1 MPRKNTS
8 SVVAL
13 LIAGLQ
19 ISACSDADTPTKI
32 EPATVEHLEG
42 TDVSRIILA
51 PKAAE
56 RLGIETTAVREVE
69 VTRKRTPGGEVVLS
83 PAEKVADA
91 GGVWVRVPL
100 NDSDLQKVD
109 RSQPAL
115 VVAGDEPDAA
125 LMATPAEAP
134 PPGEAAEQTTGALY
148 YVLQGAGSDLVPGQ
162 RVRVETPL
170 SGSGSLRKVVPYSAV
185 IYGAHGE
192 TWVYTSPEPL
202 TYVRH
207 PVSIDYVEAE
217 LAVLS
222 DGPPVGTDI
231 VAVGVAELFGT
242 EFEVGH

>member
-1 MPRKNTS
+1 MPRNNTS
-8 SVVAL
+8 SILVL
-13 LIAGLQ
+13 LVAGLQ

-32 EPATVEHLEG
+32 EPATVEHVEG
-42 TDVSRIILA
+42 TDFSRVILT

-56 RLGIETTAVREVE
+56 RLGIETAAVREAE
-69 VTRKRTPGGEVVLS
+69 VTRKRSPGGEVVPS
-83 PAEKVADA
+83 PAENVADI

-109 RSQPAL
+109 RNQPAM
-115 VVAGDEPDAA
+115 VVAGDDPDAA
-125 LMATPAEAP
+125 LMATPVEAP
-134 PPGEAAEQTTGALY
+134 APGAAGQTTGALY
-148 YVLQGAGSDLVPGQ
+148 YVIESAGRELAPGQ

-170 SGSGSLRKVVPYSAV
+170 SGSGALRKVVPHSAV

-192 TWVYTSPEPL
+192 SWVYTSPEAL

-207 PVSIDYVEAE
+207 PITIDYIEDE

-222 DGPPVGTDI
+222 DGPPAGTE
-231 VAVGVAELFGT
+231 VVTVGVAELFGT

>member
-1 MPRKNTS
+1 MLHKT

-19 ISACSDADTPTKI
+19 ISACSDAETPTKL
-32 EPATVEHLEG
+32 EPATVEHIEG
-42 TDVSRIILA
+42 TDLSRVILT

-56 RLGIETTAVREVE
+56 RLGIETVAVREEE
-69 VTRKRTPGGEVVLS
+69 VTRKRTPGGEVVPS
-83 PAEKVADA
+83 PLETVAELGA
-91 GGVWVRVPL
+91 VWVRVPL

-115 VVAGDEPDAA
+115 VLAGDDPDAA
-125 LMATPAEAP
+125 LMATPVEAP
-134 PPGEAAEQTTGALY
+134 TPAEAEQTTGALY
-148 YVLQGAGSDLVPGQ
+148 YVVKSAGRDLAPGQ

-170 SGSGSLRKVVPYSAV
+170 SGSGTLRSVVPHSAV

-202 TYVRH
+202 TYIRH
-207 PVSIDYVEAE
+207 PIDIDYIEAE
-217 LAVLS
+217 LAMLS
-222 DGPPVGTDI
+222 DGPPVGTE
-231 VAVGVAELFGT
+231 VVTVGVAELYGT